1 MENVKQKFYH
11 QGFLTEVWSINK
23 IQVSTKKEFYW
34 MRALRTFYPNGL
46 NKVTISNLF
55 RAMHTFTVMFGSRSI
70 RILSSVTAITF
81 YIPLKYI
88 KL

>member
-1 MENVKQKFYH
+1 
-11 QGFLTEVWSINK
+11 
-23 IQVSTKKEFYW
+23 